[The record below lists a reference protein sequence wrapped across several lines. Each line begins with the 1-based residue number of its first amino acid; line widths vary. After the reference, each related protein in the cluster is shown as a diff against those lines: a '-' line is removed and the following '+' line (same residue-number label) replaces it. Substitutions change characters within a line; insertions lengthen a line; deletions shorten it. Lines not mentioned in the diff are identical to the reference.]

1 MHVLVHA
8 GGHVEIDDQLDADQV
23 QASSQDPCA
32 HHNII
37 VSFEQPLSK
46 TATKLIIVSGFLSF
60 RPVLSA
66 TPSSVL
72 WLHHLCR
79 V

>member
-46 TATKLIIVSGFLSF
+46 TAGKLVMQSLS
-60 RPVLSA
+60 
-66 TPSSVL
+66 
-72 WLHHLCR
+72 
-79 V
+79 